1 MTPVRDAQSP
11 SNRDAD
17 GFDKRLD
24 AVGWGL
30 FLIMLGALW
39 LLPKDRLPEGSWLIG
54 TGLILLGL
62 SAARYFRGVQ
72 IRGFTVLLGILA
84 LLIGLSDMFGAKL
97 PFVPILLIMVGA
109 GILLKPLFVGKW

>member
-1 MTPVRDAQSP
+1 MTPVGDTQSP
-11 SNRDAD
+11 SSRDAD

-39 LLPKDRLPEGSWLIG
+39 LVPKDRLPEGSWLVG

-62 SAARYFRGVQ
+62 SAARYFRGVPR
-72 IRGFTVLLGILA
+72 RGVTVLLGILA
-84 LLIGLSDMFGAKL
+84 LLIGLSDMLGAKL
-97 PFVPILLIMVGA
+97 PFIPIVLILVGA
-109 GILLKPLFVGKW
+109 GILLKPLFVGKS